1 MFIQEVLEKK
11 IINLNIVTIHLL
23 QKKKFM
29 KKYMYWYAHEE
40 PYVPHNIMVERMIE
54 SISNA
59 SNVHEVVDNNSN
71 SYRNMIMDAIIM
83 NQGHTGQYPTK
94 YFVRISLLKDQS
106 SLL

>member
-11 IINLNIVTIHLL
+11 IYQFKCCNDASST
-23 QKKKFM
+23 KKKFM
-29 KKYMYWYAHEE
+29 KKCMYWYAHEE
-40 PYVPHNIMVERMIE
+40 PYVPH
-54 SISNA
+54 ISNA

-83 NQGHTGQYPTK
+83 NQGHTSQYPTK